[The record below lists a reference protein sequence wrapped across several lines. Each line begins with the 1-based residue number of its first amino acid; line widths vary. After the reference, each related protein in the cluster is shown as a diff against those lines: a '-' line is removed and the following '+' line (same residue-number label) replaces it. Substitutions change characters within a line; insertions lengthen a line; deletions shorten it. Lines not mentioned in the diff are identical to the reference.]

1 MTRRL
6 RKAVV
11 YGVGLAVVC
20 GLLAG
25 PCGTLLQVR
34 VLRVGRSDRA
44 VDAVYLVAGANA
56 QDRRVGGLV
65 EWLKLRD
72 RDGRDGESD
81 PLILI
86 GNDTQISRWSRAR
99 QRNLCMTE
107 WAIEKLVDG
116 RGTTNL
122 PFAVVPGIFHGT
134 DGEMTALSAFLAGRT
149 NIHHVALLSSPYH
162 LRRCVNR
169 LQTHLTRDVE
179 VSVIPIAGKACDR
192 YPWVVAGEWLKM
204 LRDWAGLSQ
213 GPMMSRG
220 WFMEDGREGEGR
232 DTGDGMRGTGM
243 R

>member
-1 MTRRL
+1 VTGRL

-11 YGVGLAVVC
+11 YVVGLAVVC

-34 VLRVGRSDRA
+34 GLRVGASGRA

-65 EWLKLRD
+65 EWLKLQD
-72 RDGRDGESD
+72 QEGRSAAGD

-86 GNDTQISRWSRAR
+86 GNDTQISRWSRAH

-107 WAIEKLVDG
+107 WAIEKLYDG

-122 PFAVVPGIFHGT
+122 PLAVVPGIFHGT
-134 DGEMTALSAFLAGRT
+134 DGEMTALSAFLAGQT
-149 NIHHVALLSSPYH
+149 HIQHVALLSSPYH

-169 LQTHLTRDVE
+169 LRSHLTRDVTL
-179 VSVIPIAGKACDR
+179 SVIPIAGSACDR
-192 YPWVVAGEWLKM
+192 YPWVVVVEWLKM
-204 LRDWAGLSQ
+204 LRDWAGLSR

-220 WFMEDGREGEGR
+220 WFMEDGS
-232 DTGDGMRGTGM
+232 
-243 R
+243 